1 MDKEGEED
9 VLEIGEET
17 VCFNQLCQ
25 NETPDARK
33 IQIQAEYTNG
43 LMQAYRERF
52 PGSAWRFPSEMDID
66 LDPIAILN
74 DTQHSMLS

>member
-52 PGSAWRFPSEMDID
+52 PDSAWRFPPALDID
-66 LDPIAILN
+66 LARIDVIYK
-74 DTQHSMLS
+74 DT